1 MKAMKEKEA
10 RELRQQ
16 LDLWRDKYESL
27 ELQYDKMRERLVARM
42 LTSEDI
48 QDLKEEQFIWIQ
60 TKIGGLY
67 CLQIAGL
74 CGIPGRYTD
83 IQFVSTST
91 YEELSISRY
100 RFAWVAWTAQPTGEQ
115 IHGVKWK

>member
-1 MKAMKEKEA
+1 MKTMKEKEA
-10 RELRQQ
+10 SELRQQ

-27 ELQYDKMRERLVARM
+27 KLQYDKMRKRLVAEM
-42 LTSEDI
+42 LTLEDI
-48 QDLKEEQFIWIQ
+48 QKLEEEQFIWIQ
-60 TKIGGLY
+60 MKNGGLY

-91 YEELSISRY
+91 YEELSIYRY

-115 IHGVKWK
+115 INGVKWK

>member
-1 MKAMKEKEA
+1 MNAKEA
-10 RELRQQ
+10 KALTTQANLYRER
-16 LDLWRDKYESL
+16 YENL
-27 ELQYDKMRERLVARM
+27 KIAYDKIAERLVARM

-48 QDLKEEQFIWIQ
+48 QDLEEEQFIWIQ

-67 CLQIAGL
+67 CLQITGL

-100 RFAWVAWTAQPTGEQ
+100 RIGWVAWTAQPTGEQ